1 MDKSF
6 KESRG
11 NRNNWG
17 KWINPLKKTEKK
29 WTDEEKKENC
39 SRPENGNTTIKKA
52 EIEGILEMKHLQMW
66 TGITK
71 ASFNT
76 TQEMEERII
85 AIEDMIELDTLI
97 KENVTSENL

>member
-1 MDKSF
+1 MNKSF
-6 KESRG
+6 KENWEKM
-11 NRNNWG
+11 NRWRKEGKLFKTWKWKYNN
-17 KWINPLKKTEKK
+17 
-29 WTDEEKKENC
+29 
-39 SRPENGNTTIKKA
+39 KKA

-97 KENVTSENL
+97 KENITSENL